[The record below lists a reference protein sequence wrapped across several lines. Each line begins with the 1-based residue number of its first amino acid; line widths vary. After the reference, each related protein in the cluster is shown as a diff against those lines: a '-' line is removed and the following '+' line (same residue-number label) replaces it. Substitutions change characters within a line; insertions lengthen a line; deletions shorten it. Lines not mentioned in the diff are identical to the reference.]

1 MQRIVNQN
9 IINQVCP
16 FDEKTYPS
24 IELIY
29 NAYLKTVNN
38 DIKISFKII
47 PNIYYYST
55 IGVSPKIILFK
66 QNNSILYGIATLS
79 YDPSQIY
86 HRALMIT
93 SISCSNNFSI
103 INTLL
108 QLVEYC
114 DREIEYDELILY
126 LYFYQS
132 ETNKGEYILNEE
144 YQNMIKTQTK
154 FKWTALE
161 NTGNERKIKYH
172 YKKSFSNSNKNI
184 IIKNNINI
192 VKNYTQIRFYRFIK
206 YNKTHCEKGLNA
218 KENTFLFNVIDLILK
233 YGKEPTNNNDEL
245 NIMFSKITGL
255 KKKRLLKMITE
266 FNFVIYNKVNAFVEE
281 LGKNEDKK
289 FSEILFKRLVPF
301 INNIKTSQHLGLCY
315 TDISTNF
322 SSIFKKRING
332 YEYNIISMTDFN
344 VEVFRLSNEQNN
356 EDYNNLLYFFKSENE
371 SISFILNELNSIN
384 AKELEN
390 NDNNYRNDLFNK
402 ILKRIL
408 TKDNEDPAKYFRKIG
423 VPSFRY
429 HPPLE
434 MENKNQYKLTDYEI
448 LDGDDWFNF
457 CIENNNNENLF
468 SFPEHNIIN
477 NEVKIIENSFV
488 ISIINP
494 DLTVDYHI
502 PALNIYY
509 INKNCWIKR

>member
-1 MQRIVNQN
+1 
-9 IINQVCP
+9 
-16 FDEKTYPS
+16 
-24 IELIY
+24 
-29 NAYLKTVNN
+29 
-38 DIKISFKII
+38 
-47 PNIYYYST
+47 
-55 IGVSPKIILFK
+55 
-66 QNNSILYGIATLS
+66 
-79 YDPSQIY
+79 
-86 HRALMIT
+86 
-93 SISCSNNFSI
+93 
-103 INTLL
+103 
-108 QLVEYC
+108 
-114 DREIEYDELILY
+114 
-126 LYFYQS
+126 
-132 ETNKGEYILNEE
+132 
-144 YQNMIKTQTK
+144 
-154 FKWTALE
+154 
-161 NTGNERKIKYH
+161 
-172 YKKSFSNSNKNI
+172 
-184 IIKNNINI
+184 
-192 VKNYTQIRFYRFIK
+192 
-206 YNKTHCEKGLNA
+206 
-218 KENTFLFNVIDLILK
+218 
-233 YGKEPTNNNDEL
+233 
-245 NIMFSKITGL
+245 
-255 KKKRLLKMITE
+255 
-266 FNFVIYNKVNAFVEE
+266 
-281 LGKNEDKK
+281 
-289 FSEILFKRLVPF
+289 
-301 INNIKTSQHLGLCY
+301 
-315 TDISTNF
+315 
-322 SSIFKKRING
+322 
-332 YEYNIISMTDFN
+332 MTDFN

-408 TKDNEDPAKYFRKIG
+408 TKDNEEPAKYFRKIV

-448 LDGDDWFNF
+448 LDGDDWFDF